1 MSRPRAVLAICM
13 GAAAAFCAALF
24 FCASVQAQLPAVA
37 ADNGAAQPWAV
48 MVQFGWAGSWAQD
61 CGSAARP
68 GNWHVDYLGLPS
80 GQATRRMMR
89 GDETRSSRIERVEA
103 LGRNRLLVRE
113 RYGFGWGEFAGME
126 KNYVLQFTDDHRRYR
141 SVHSEIGDG
150 REFIEQGRMV
160 ATGQESPWVEKCPA
174 R

>member
-1 MSRPRAVLAICM
+1 MSRPRVLAIFM
-13 GAAAAFCAALF
+13 RAVAAFCATLF
-24 FCASVQAQLPAVA
+24 WCASVHAQVPAA
-37 ADNGAAQPWAV
+37 TADTWHV
-48 MVQFGWAGSWAQD
+48 MVQFGWTGSWAQD

-68 GNWHVDYLGLPS
+68 GNWHVDYSGLPS
-80 GQATRRMMR
+80 GEAIRRMLR

-113 RYGFGWGEFAGME
+113 RYDRGWGEFTGTE

-141 SVHSEIGDG
+141 SIHSEIGDG

-160 ATGQESPWVEKCPA
+160 ATGQESPWVEKCQA